1 MRPIHHSQILFAVL
15 TTGTVLLA
23 ANAEAA
29 GPRRCEITPGGRVI
43 CSYPPAV
50 DRSTSY
56 SPDQRFWQFVKSD
69 GSCAIYRHRD
79 KGQTRT
85 FCDE

>member
-1 MRPIHHSQILFAVL
+1 MRPIHPPTAFAFL
-15 TTGTVLLA
+15 SISSVLLA

-29 GPRRCEITPGGRVI
+29 GPRRCEISPSGRVI
-43 CSYPPAV
+43 CSSPPAV